1 MEEWIQRQLAERQQ
15 PVGQPRLMFQ
25 QWLHLLFL
33 HWTMDPGMVQ
43 KTLPAEL
50 LVDTYEGMA
59 WIGIVPFCMRRVRP
73 SVLPSL
79 SANFLELNLRTYVK
93 DHHGAPGVWFY
104 SLDANQ
110 PIAVW
115 MARLFFALP
124 YWHAKMQAEAR
135 NEEIRYSSQRRGSSA
150 PLEYQFLPSEALG
163 EAKIGSLEFF
173 LVERY
178 RLFAVRRRQLLTG
191 RVYHSPYNL
200 RKAVVLNLDK
210 RLFQLDGLPS
220 PAGPAR
226 SALYSAGVDVM
237 VYPMKAVS

>member
-15 PVGQPRLMFQ
+15 PVGQPRVMFQ

-33 HWTMDPGMVQ
+33 HWTIDPGIVQ

-59 WIGIVPFCMRRVRP
+59 WIGIVPFCMRRVRS

-79 SANFLELNLRTYVK
+79 STNFLELNLRTYVK

-124 YWHAKMQAEAR
+124 YWHAKMHMEAR
-135 NEEIRYSSQRRGSSA
+135 NEEITYSSQRRACSA
-150 PLEYQFLPSEALG
+150 PLEFQFRPSADLG

-178 RLFAVRRRQLLTG
+178 RLFAVRRRRLLTG
-191 RVYHSPYNL
+191 RVYHSPYDL

-220 PAGPAR
+220 PGGPAS
-226 SALYSAGVDVM
+226 SALYSAGVDVT
-237 VYPMKAVS
+237 VYSMKAAS